1 VPASVAD
8 AISGY
13 VTDLAR
19 VPPHELP
26 RWLPGLQ
33 VAAGW
38 QVGRAETS
46 TVQPTRIAVY
56 RHQLSTGWD
65 ACETINVFTFTGSPP
80 VDIVRLNAD
89 CSLRALGADDI
100 TVRMLHTPSTTPIA
114 PMRSSGYFNLTEHQ
128 RIWAQY
134 STYIADD
141 DTPGLLVEQSIFVRM
156 ERLRT
161 LTDDITQ
168 PGDALHDSF
177 NQRGRLPHP

>member
-13 VTDLAR
+13 ITDLAR
-19 VPPHELP
+19 VPPDELFV
-26 RWLPGLQ
+26 WLPELQ

-38 QVGRAETS
+38 QVGRAENS
-46 TVQPTRIAVY
+46 VVQPTRIAV
-56 RHQLSTGWD
+56 HGHDLNAGWN
-65 ACETINVFTFTGSPP
+65 ACEILNMFTFAGSPP
-80 VDIVRLNAD
+80 TDTVRLNAD

-100 TVRMLHTPSTTPIA
+100 TVGTLHPSSTTPMA
-114 PMRSSGYFNLTEHQ
+114 AMRSSGYFNLTEHQ

-141 DTPGLLVEQSIFVRM
+141 DTPGLLVEQSVFVRM
-156 ERLRT
+156 ERLPT
-161 LTDDITQ
+161 FADDITQ
-168 PGDALHDSF
+168 LSDALHNAF